1 MKRVKSDPHKE
12 MKGGIKPLVHPVHI
26 SKVSL
31 IDPESGLFFQPC

>member
-1 MKRVKSDPHKE
+1 MKRLKSDPNRE

-31 IDPESGLFFQPC
+31 IDPETGFF